1 VTVSQLVRISDR
13 VDLAKLAV
21 VDVDVEQHA
30 LAAEPQQRGGLPV
43 GADAHVVAH
52 LQWRRMAAT

>member
-1 VTVSQLVRISDR
+1 LSGFLIEWISR
-13 VDLAKLAV
+13 SLPS

-52 LQWRRMAAT
+52 LPWRRMAAT